1 MGYSKGGVITMVLL
15 AALLAGFG
23 AWQFGGIGLTDGE
36 EAIEGE
42 HGEREGG
49 RYGEYEEYEEDEDH
63 EEDEE
68 YDDD

>member
-1 MGYSKGGVITMVLL
+1 MGYSKSAVATMLLL

-36 EAIEGE
+36 EAIE
-42 HGEREGG
+42 HGERGDS
-49 RYGEYEEYEEDEDH
+49 RYGGYDYEEDEDH

-68 YDDD
+68 YDD